1 MTHEHRKELLDVIAA
16 LRLIDDTFF
25 HACLAD
31 NVEGMEYILRIILDR
46 PQLVVREMQ
55 TQEDVPNLY
64 GRAVRFDVF
73 ATDADGT
80 AYDIEVQRSDGGAD
94 PHRARFNA
102 SMMDTMHVE
111 KGEEWK
117 GLPKVVVIFITEHDV
132 LKGGKPLYHVE
143 RTIRELDGKRFED
156 DADILYVNGAFQDD
170 TPLGRLMQD
179 FFCTEPSKMHS
190 GMLAERAAF
199 FKSDEHGV
207 MTMCKVIE
215 EYAKKVYGPEIEK
228 ANAEGRAEGIAEKT
242 LRTIRNQLKR
252 RVAYADIAS
261 DNETTIDEVMRI
273 AKESNLSY

>member
-1 MTHEHRKELLDVIAA
+1 MTQKNRRELLEAVQA

-25 HACLAD
+25 HACFAD
-31 NVEGMEYILRIILDR
+31 NAPGMEYILRIIMNR

-55 TQEDVPNLY
+55 MQQDVPHLY

-80 AYDIEVQRSDGGAD
+80 EYDIEVQRSDGGTD

-111 KGEEWK
+111 KGAEWK
-117 GLPKVVVIFITEHDV
+117 QLPKVVVIFITETDV
-132 LKGGKPLYHVE
+132 MKGGKPLYHVE
-143 RTIRELDGKRFED
+143 RMIREMDCARFED
-156 DADILYVNGAFQDD
+156 DAEILYVNGTFQDD
-170 TPLGRLMQD
+170 TPLGQLMQD
-179 FFCTEPSKMHS
+179 FFCKELAKMHS
-190 GMLAERAAF
+190 KVLAERANF

-215 EYAKKVYGPEIEK
+215 EYAEK
-228 ANAEGRAEGIAEKT
+228 RSAEAATERT

-252 RVAYADIAS
+252 HVAYADIAS
-261 DNETTIDEVMRI
+261 DNETTVEEVIRI
-273 AKESNLSY
+273 AKESNLAY

>member
-179 FFCTEPSKMHS
+179 FFCTE
-190 GMLAERAAF
+190 
-199 FKSDEHGV
+199 
-207 MTMCKVIE
+207 
-215 EYAKKVYGPEIEK
+215 VYGPEIEK